1 MPLPIQ
7 IDMKKIVSVLTVLA
21 FQLGFSQASQIKIV
35 ESKKI
40 ELTSELSKDKID
52 FYNQSFMKFTAALK
66 SSDKQ
71 TINTLISDKV
81 KNIVSDDVIRKLSG
95 GISFERKTAVYKS
108 GYQKLLDNGT
118 YPAIQYK
125 YADDPSDPPRDI
137 ITVIF
142 ENDGKILGM
151 KPEYTK

>member
-1 MPLPIQ
+1 
-7 IDMKKIVSVLTVLA
+7 MKKIIAVLTVLA

-40 ELTSELSKDKID
+40 ELTSELSKDQIAI
-52 FYNQSFMKFTAALK
+52 YNQYFTKFVTALK
-66 SSDKQ
+66 NSDKQ
-71 TINTLISDKV
+71 AVNGLISDKV
-81 KNIVSDDVIRKLSG
+81 KDIVSDDVIRKLSG
-95 GISFERKTAVYKS
+95 GISFERKTEVYKS
-108 GYQKLLDNGT
+108 GYQKLLDNET

-142 ENDGKILGM
+142 ENDGKILGV
-151 KPEYTK
+151 KPEYSK